1 MAEASPSLRKH
12 VVSTKMV
19 IQRGGGGRPSG
30 PHARQKRNRYG
41 YEDGESILRRVAS
54 AVDFIWSENPL
65 EVLGTVT
72 SISFDDEASLPL
84 KEHELTSAEGLMYKM
99 EKMLLV
105 CYVFLAKVIG
115 LVQLLHSSFS

>member
-1 MAEASPSLRKH
+1 MDEASPSLRKP

-30 PHARQKRNRYG
+30 PHARQKRNH
-41 YEDGESILRRVAS
+41 GESILRRVAY

-65 EVLGTVT
+65 EVLGTCT

-84 KEHELTSAEGLMYKM
+84 K
-99 EKMLLV
+99 
-105 CYVFLAKVIG
+105 
-115 LVQLLHSSFS
+115 